1 MNKYLLEL
9 GRKIRAP
16 VNLSDEPEEQP
27 FGGIKQRIRQDA
39 TICQML
45 ADEEYHADFGVRSLI
60 KAVQTVEDVLVERHL
75 DVNEEI
81 VESDEVLDFIVDVSG
96 VDIVANIVST
106 NALANM

>member
-1 MNKYLLEL
+1 
-9 GRKIRAP
+9 
-16 VNLSDEPEEQP
+16 
-27 FGGIKQRIRQDA
+27 
-39 TICQML
+39 ML